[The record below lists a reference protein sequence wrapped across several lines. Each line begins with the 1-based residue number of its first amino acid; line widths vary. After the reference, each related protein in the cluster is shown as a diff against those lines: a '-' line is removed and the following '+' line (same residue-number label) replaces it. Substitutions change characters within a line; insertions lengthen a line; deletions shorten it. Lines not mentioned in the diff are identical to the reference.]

1 MKGHVQQYNKAAYSM
16 GKDLHLPHIG
26 KRTDLQNIQ
35 RTKKKNWLSKEQII
49 QLKMEYRPKQR
60 TLNI

>member
-1 MKGHVQQYNKAAYSM
+1 MKGHVQQYKKAAYSM

-35 RTKKKNWLSKEQII
+35 RTKKKKLVIKRKNNSIENGI
-49 QLKMEYRPKQR
+49 Q
-60 TLNI
+60 T

>member
-1 MKGHVQQYNKAAYSM
+1 MKGHVQQYKKAAYSM